1 MTDCSLI
8 IAQVGSASAL
18 FHVNPCLMNNGHCA
32 KDRLDKH
39 VMQFQLIIAWSK
51 FGDTKQQ
58 RAEVSWVETL
68 D

>member
-39 VMQFQLIIAWSK
+39 VMQFQLLIGASLATQNSSEQK
-51 FGDTKQQ
+51 LVG
-58 RAEVSWVETL
+58 
-68 D
+68 